1 MKQVLNF
8 TLEDVLLPQSDRFQP
23 YMQEVVPFLTKL
35 SNQLSSC
42 VSLALATYAPLSPS
56 SIPVRT
62 RGPSLS
68 LFTRVRRASA
78 PPPS

>member
-42 VSLALATYAPLSPS
+42 DMT
-56 SIPVRT
+56 
-62 RGPSLS
+62 
-68 LFTRVRRASA
+68 LFLLFYLFILYLYLNL
-78 PPPS
+78 